1 MCVGIDLS
9 YKWRAVNKYF
19 GSKGE
24 SKHGDTE
31 EETAALTAH

>member
-1 MCVGIDLS
+1 MRVGIDLS
-9 YKWRAVNKYF
+9 YKWRAVNKYS

-31 EETAALTAH
+31 AETAALAAH